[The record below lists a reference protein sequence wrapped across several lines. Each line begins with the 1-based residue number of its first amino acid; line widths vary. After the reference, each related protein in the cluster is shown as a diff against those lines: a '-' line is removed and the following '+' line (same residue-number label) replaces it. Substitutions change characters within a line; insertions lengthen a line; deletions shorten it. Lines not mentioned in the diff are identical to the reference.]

1 MMQNDDAL
9 MDTDETVLV
18 MVHKR
23 IRKRAGYDLDSAD
36 ITLALEQQ
44 GYPLSEAEV
53 LEGLGHLKERGYL
66 RAFED
71 VDDFASDGTSRIT
84 RYWGL
89 EITPEGAM
97 KAIDLMN
104 QFRYGS

>member
-1 MMQNDDAL
+1 MPDNEEMMLDN
-9 MDTDETVLV
+9 DETILV

-23 IRKRAGYDLDSAD
+23 IRKHAGYDLDSSQ
-36 ITLALEQQ
+36 ITQALGEQ
-44 GYPLSEAEV
+44 GYEMSEEEV
-53 LEGLGHLKERGYL
+53 VDGLGRLKEMGYL

-71 VDDFASDGTSRIT
+71 RDDFSLQGGSRIV

-97 KAIDLMN
+97 RAIDLMN

>member
-1 MMQNDDAL
+1 MDD
-9 MDTDETVLV
+9 DEAVLV
-18 MVHKR
+18 MLHKR
-23 IRKRAGYDLDSAD
+23 IRKHAGYDLDSQN
-36 ITLALEQQ
+36 IFKALNEQGYDMGEQQ
-44 GYPLSEAEV
+44 V
-53 LEGLGHLKERGYL
+53 IDGLGRLKNLGYL

-71 VDDFASDGTSRIT
+71 QDDFGPDNSSRIT

-104 QFRYGS
+104 QFRYGN

>member
-1 MMQNDDAL
+1 MIDNDEA
-9 MDTDETVLV
+9 VLV
-18 MVHKR
+18 MLHKR
-23 IRKRAGYDLDSAD
+23 IRKHAGYDLDSQN
-36 ITLALEQQ
+36 IFQALNEQ
-44 GYPLSEAEV
+44 GYDMTEQEV
-53 LEGLGHLKERGYL
+53 LDGLGRLKEAGYL

-71 VDDFASDGTSRIT
+71 ADDFDPSGTSRIT

-104 QFRYGS
+104 QFRYGV

>member
-1 MMQNDDAL
+1 MMDN
-9 MDTDETVLV
+9 DETVLV
-18 MVHKR
+18 MIHKR
-23 IRKRAGYDLDSAD
+23 IRKRAGYDIDSAE
-36 ITLALEQQ
+36 IHLALEQQ
-44 GYPLSEAEV
+44 GYPLSEEEV
-53 LEGLGHLKERGYL
+53 LDGVGRLKSLGYL

-71 VDDFASDGTSRIT
+71 KDDFATGSSRIT

-104 QFRYGS
+104 QFRYGRD

>member
-1 MMQNDDAL
+1 MLDN
-9 MDTDETVLV
+9 DETVLV
-18 MVHKR
+18 MIHKR
-23 IRKRAGYDLDSAD
+23 IRKHAGYDLDSNQ
-36 ITLALEQQ
+36 ITQALEQN
-44 GYPLSEAEV
+44 GYPLTDEEV
-53 LEGLGHLKERGYL
+53 LDSMGHLKDLGFL

-71 VDDFASDGTSRIT
+71 AVDTADSVRIT

-104 QFRYGS
+104 QFRYGA